1 MSQEAAPVLLLTWVS
16 LSTVWL
22 VVNSWLKLCTRLV
35 PVSVMQIQCLSMTTG
50 LMDVTASATCPPAI
64 ADWKPAILIVDN
76 DFKVDTV
83 SRKATGAH
91 WTNVMFVQ
99 PENYEK
105 KPNEEPPAKIA
116 KRDIFA
122 QLKGACHDMAQVRQ
136 YRCPPGS
143 KIEPPALSRIE
154 LPLNGTFFCRALALW
169 YTELVGQIIPKQ
181 DHHLMNSWSQHT
193 VVPSPVTAHYPL
205 RVNPTNIWFT
215 MSRLANQC
223 WLTSWW
229 S

>member
-1 MSQEAAPVLLLTWVS
+1 MWLLVQL
-16 LSTVWL
+16 L
-22 VVNSWLKLCTRLV
+22 SWLKQPKRKNPDLSPEALSLASMITYYVTGSRTSTVVNMGVTVHGMTGSKQLV
-35 PVSVMQIQCLSMTTG
+35 ETLHKTGASISYADTMPVYDYWA

-64 ADWKPAILIVDN
+64 ANWKPAILIVDN

-116 KRDIFA
+116 KRNIFA

-154 LPLNGTFFCRALALW
+154 LPLNGTFFCRALAL
-169 YTELVGQIIPKQ
+169 
-181 DHHLMNSWSQHT
+181 
-193 VVPSPVTAHYPL
+193 
-205 RVNPTNIWFT
+205 
-215 MSRLANQC
+215 
-223 WLTSWW
+223 
-229 S
+229 